1 MTILIA
7 ISIIIAIYKWSK
19 SIHKMNSKKK
29 KVLQFLVLLLTTV
42 GFSQAEHNNKAF
54 EKFKTNYNSA
64 AYEMIF
70 ESFAEPMQ
78 KALPMSNTAQFL
90 NELQLQAGKITDS
103 EVLLI
108 QSENTVV
115 YKTTFERGIFE
126 IQFSVDSESRIAGFM
141 VKPFKTP
148 SMSILENK
156 LSKYPKQIAD
166 FIYANSKDFPEHTQL
181 SIAVLK
187 NGKVS
192 FYGVQIVDNK
202 LITIENQNSI
212 FEIGSLTKV
221 FTSTVLANLVT
232 EGKLKLTDKIN
243 PFYPFLFKNKAEITF
258 ESLANHTS
266 GLPRLPINLGDSDIE
281 NPYKNYG
288 VRELDYYLAN
298 QMTLAKA
305 EHNSYEYSNLGAGL
319 LGHTLGL
326 SQKTT
331 FDKQLKKLFNQY
343 KMNQSY
349 TTAENLG
356 NSLVKGLNEEGNV
369 VSNWDFDVLK
379 GGGGILSSTSDLV
392 LFAEAQFNSA
402 DKALALTRTETAVVN
417 DNMKIGLGWHL
428 LKSKK
433 GSDLIWHNGGTGGY
447 SSSMVLDAN
456 HKNGV
461 IILSNV
467 SGLSAQNE
475 KIDTLGFALF
485 SIIE

>member
-1 MTILIA
+1 
-7 ISIIIAIYKWSK
+7 
-19 SIHKMNSKKK
+19 MNSKKK
-29 KVLQFLVLLLTTV
+29 KVLQFLVLFCTTV
-42 GFSQAEHNNKAF
+42 CFSQAEHNNKAF
-54 EKFKTNYNSA
+54 EKFKTNYNSS
-64 AYEMIF
+64 AYEAIF

-78 KALPMSNTAQFL
+78 KALPLSNTAQFL
-90 NELQLQAGKITDS
+90 SGLQLQAGKITDS
-103 EVLLI
+103 ELLLT
-108 QSENTVV
+108 QSDNTAS

-126 IQFSVDSESRIAGFM
+126 IQFSVDAESRIAGFM

-148 SMSILENK
+148 STPNLENK
-156 LSKYPKQIAD
+156 LSKYPKEIAD
-166 FIYANSKDFPEHTQL
+166 LIYANSKDFPENTQL

-192 FYGVQIVDNK
+192 FYGVQIVDDK
-202 LITIENQNSI
+202 LIPIENQNSI

-232 EGKLKLTDKIN
+232 EGKLKVTDKIN
-243 PFYPFLFKNKAEITF
+243 PFYPFLFKNNVEITF

-266 GLPRLPINLGDSDIE
+266 GLPRLPTNLGDSDTE

-288 VRELDYYLAN
+288 AKELDDYLRN

-305 EHNSYEYSNLGAGL
+305 GNNSYEYSNLGAGL
-319 LGHTLGL
+319 LGNTLAL

-331 FDKQLKKLFNQY
+331 FDTLLKKLFKQY

-349 TTAENLG
+349 TNAENLA
-356 NSLVKGLNEEGNV
+356 NSLVKGLNEDGNV

-392 LFAEAQFNSA
+392 LFAEAHFNPA
-402 DKALALTRTETAVVN
+402 NKALALTRIETAVVN

-447 SSSMVLDAN
+447 SSSMVLDVN

-485 SIIE
+485 STIE